1 MMTQV
6 LGGMFM
12 SNVGDRIRD
21 RRMMLKMTQEE
32 LAVKVG
38 YKSKN
43 KKSTINK
50 IEKGIND
57 LRRSKVTLYAQALQ
71 TSEAYLMGWV
81 DDPELTSE
89 ETLKQETTTQTKGKD
104 NLTTFTTYKV
114 PILGSIAC
122 GEPIYSPES
131 ADVYVSVSKGLH
143 ADFALI
149 AKGDSMIGEH
159 IFDGDI
165 VMIRTQPEVELGQIA
180 AISINDEVTLK
191 HTYYYP
197 ETQKLILQSANPK
210 YEPMVYVGEELNT
223 IRILGKAVAVQ
234 HVLN

>member
-1 MMTQV
+1 MFKDV
-6 LGGMFM
+6 LKKLREE
-12 SNVGDRIRD
+12 NA
-21 RRMMLKMTQEE
+21 LTQEQ
-32 LAVKVG
+32 LAEILNVSPGTIGNYEQGQRLPKDDKMWIKIATFFKV
-38 YKSKN
+38 SVDFLMDVN
-43 KKSTINK
+43 
-50 IEKGIND
+50 EQND
-57 LRRSKVTLYAQALQ
+57 MSA
-71 TSEAYLMGWV
+71 
-81 DDPELTSE
+81 P
-89 ETLKQETTTQTKGKD
+89 
-104 NLTTFTTYKV
+104 TFTTYKV

-165 VMIRTQPEVELGQIA
+165 VLIRTQPEVELGQIA

>member
-1 MMTQV
+1 MTI
-6 LGGMFM
+6 L
-12 SNVGDRIRD
+12 S
-21 RRMMLKMTQEE
+21 
-32 LAVKVG
+32 
-38 YKSKN
+38 
-43 KKSTINK
+43 
-50 IEKGIND
+50 
-57 LRRSKVTLYAQALQ
+57 
-71 TSEAYLMGWV
+71 
-81 DDPELTSE
+81 
-89 ETLKQETTTQTKGKD
+89 D
-104 NLTTFTTYKV
+104 NLKKARKANKLAQEQVAQLLREKYQLKVDRAMVSKWETGFQTPNIYYVKCLSEIYHVSMDELNQLSDNQSAPNVPKQMNEKSFTTYKV
-114 PILGSIAC
+114 PILGSVAC

-143 ADFALI
+143 ADFALM

-165 VMIRTQPEVELGQIA
+165 VLIRTQPEVELGQIA